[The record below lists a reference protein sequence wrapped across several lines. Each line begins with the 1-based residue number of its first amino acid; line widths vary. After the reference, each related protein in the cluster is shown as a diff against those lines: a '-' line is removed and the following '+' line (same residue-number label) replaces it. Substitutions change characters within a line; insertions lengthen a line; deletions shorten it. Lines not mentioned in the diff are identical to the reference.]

1 MKSIVIGMKL
11 VNLLSFVSTDILI
24 QEEFET
30 GFTKTDE
37 QTFFC
42 MDSKRVK
49 LNIIRLSQRSLLQ
62 ASEYSQCKKHLNNYC
77 ELLFPTFDEDFL
89 NLNLVKK

>member
-1 MKSIVIGMKL
+1 MKSVVIGMKL
-11 VNLLSFVSTDILI
+11 GNLLSFVSTEILI

-30 GFTKTDE
+30 AFTKTDK

-49 LNIIRLSQRSLLQ
+49 LNIIRLSLRSLLQ

-77 ELLFPTFDEDFL
+77 ELLFPTFDEVIL

>member
-1 MKSIVIGMKL
+1 MKSAMIGMKHAI
-11 VNLLSFVSTDILI
+11 LLSVVSMEILI
-24 QEEFET
+24 REESGTAFA
-30 GFTKTDE
+30 KSDE
-37 QTFFC
+37 QTYFY

-49 LNIIRLSQRSLLQ
+49 LNIIRLSLRSLLQ

-77 ELLFPTFDEDFL
+77 KLLFPTFEVIL

>member
-1 MKSIVIGMKL
+1 MKSVVIGMKL
-11 VNLLSFVSTDILI
+11 VNLLSFVSTEILI

-30 GFTKTDE
+30 DK
-37 QTFFC
+37 QIFFF
-42 MDSKRVK
+42 MDCKRVK
-49 LNIIRLSQRSLLQ
+49 LNIIRLSLRSLLQ